1 MKYSQEEYLKV
12 RVDDQISWYDKKS
25 QSNQKWYKWLRVIEI
40 VAATSIPFVAG
51 YMEEGIVWAK
61 VIVGVLGLIVAI
73 ITAVVGLYNFQEHWV
88 EYRTTCESL
97 KHEKYL
103 FLTTTEPYNI
113 DDPFTLFVKRIESL
127 ISTENTKWSQHVRTQ
142 KKEKKDG

>member
-1 MKYSQEEYLKV
+1 LKYSQEEYLKV